1 MAGRRGSITAAL
13 PPVHNYLEL
22 NRLVAA
28 AAVDLLGEPQVEWL
42 EQPSLG
48 AEVVCRFSTSEV
60 AAAAKKIKQPIID
73 HCW

>member
-28 AAVDLLGEPQVEWL
+28 AAVDLLG
-42 EQPSLG
+42 G
-48 AEVVCRFSTSEV
+48 APGGMAGAALARSRGGLQILNFGSSGCR
-60 AAAAKKIKQPIID
+60 
-73 HCW
+73 